1 MRSFPQPAPPAVA
14 SLTGPEA
21 AAVYHGARLAEV
33 ARLGLDRPAADA
45 VLSAAVRAAAG
56 ALALPIG
63 LVTIVLDEAQF
74 FLAHTGLDGWM
85 AETHGGPVEWSFC
98 RFAVAA
104 QAPFV
109 VEDAAVHPLVRE
121 SPPVTLDALRCYAG
135 VPLVTSRGVAV
146 GTLCVAGT
154 EPRRFADADIETLC
168 ALAADVVAHL
178 ERREQAS

>member
-1 MRSFPQPAPPAVA
+1 MRSFPEPAPPAEA

-21 AAVYHGARLAEV
+21 AVVYHGERLAEV

-109 VEDAAVHPLVRE
+109 VEDATVHPLVRE
-121 SPPVTLDALRCYAG
+121 SPPVTLDELRCYAG

-154 EPRRFADADIETLC
+154 EPRTFADADVETLR
-168 ALAADVVAHL
+168 ALAADVMAHL
-178 ERREQAS
+178 ERRTQAP

>member
-1 MRSFPQPAPPAVA
+1 MSLPPESAPRAA

-33 ARLGLDRPAADA
+33 ARLGLDRPDADP
-45 VLSAAVRAAAG
+45 VLSAAVLAAAG

-63 LVTIVLDEAQF
+63 LVTIVLDEAQL

-98 RFAVAA
+98 RYAVAS

-109 VEDAAVHPLVRE
+109 VEDAQAHPLVRE
-121 SPPVTLDALRCYAG
+121 TPPVTLDNLRCYAG
-135 VPLVTSRGVAV
+135 MPLVTSRGVAV
-146 GTLCVAGT
+146 GTLCVAGEEART
-154 EPRRFADADIETLC
+154 FDAADMETLRM
-168 ALAADVVAHL
+168 LAADVVAHL
-178 ERREQAS
+178 EGRAEA